1 MLVGRAV
8 CCFFCSTNVMSKLY
22 ATCVICGA
30 RMEAH
35 AIAFGCSRGIETVE
49 CPSTDGKQSQTD
61 GRGEATA
68 DQDVSAGLTK
78 NRARNA

>member
-1 MLVGRAV
+1 
-8 CCFFCSTNVMSKLY
+8 
-22 ATCVICGA
+22 
-30 RMEAH
+30 MEAH
-35 AIAFGCSRGIETVE
+35 AIAFGCSRGIETVK